1 MIIIDKRR
9 REFDLIGSIILGGI
23 MIVLS
28 LWLMILSWSTG
39 DRGEISY
46 SIYGLLLGTA
56 CIIGG
61 ILRKKRKQKQ
71 QERLGV
77 EGEDI

>member
-1 MIIIDKRR
+1 
-9 REFDLIGSIILGGI
+9 
-23 MIVLS
+23 MIVLGS
-28 LWLMILSWSTG
+28 LVILLNLCTLFLHLSSGNTA
-39 DRGEISY
+39 RIPNSV
-46 SIYGLLLGTA
+46 YGILLGAA